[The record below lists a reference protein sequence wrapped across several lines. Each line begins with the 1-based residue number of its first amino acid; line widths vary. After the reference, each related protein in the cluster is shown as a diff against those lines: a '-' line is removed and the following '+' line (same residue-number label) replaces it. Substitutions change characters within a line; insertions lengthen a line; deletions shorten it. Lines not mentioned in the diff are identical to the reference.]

1 MNLTFRVMNK
11 VMNNFKRL
19 GNSTLNEI
27 ENENVKILDH
37 LKIQKGQFLLPFFF
51 TLNKIRT
58 LGMKVLGVFFI
69 KNYCNVC
76 RMNLKKNFQK
86 VILIDLTLMILL
98 AIGFFY
104 QSETIL
110 AFNES
115 MNPSNNLNDM
125 LLGVIALIFLILYLV
140 NLYLLYKFKN
150 LGKQMYLFIFIM
162 GIVISLLSG
171 TNASGPVMYT
181 IDGLGWSI
189 SGVILGFLYFS
200 PIKKEF
206 EK

>member
-1 MNLTFRVMNK
+1 
-11 VMNNFKRL
+11 
-19 GNSTLNEI
+19 
-27 ENENVKILDH
+27 
-37 LKIQKGQFLLPFFF
+37 
-51 TLNKIRT
+51 
-58 LGMKVLGVFFI
+58 
-69 KNYCNVC
+69 
-76 RMNLKKNFQK
+76 MNLKKIFQR
-86 VILIDLTLMILL
+86 VILIDLTLLMMLI
-98 AIGFFY
+98 IGYFY

-125 LLGVIALIFLILYLV
+125 LGVIALIFLIFYLV
-140 NLYLLYKFKN
+140 SLYFLYKFKN

-162 GIVISLLSG
+162 GVVISLLSG
-171 TNASGPVMYT
+171 TNASGPVRYT
-181 IDGLGWSI
+181 IDGIGWSI

>member
-1 MNLTFRVMNK
+1 
-11 VMNNFKRL
+11 
-19 GNSTLNEI
+19 
-27 ENENVKILDH
+27 
-37 LKIQKGQFLLPFFF
+37 
-51 TLNKIRT
+51 
-58 LGMKVLGVFFI
+58 
-69 KNYCNVC
+69 
-76 RMNLKKNFQK
+76 MNLKKIFQK
-86 VILIDLTLMILL
+86 FILIDLTLLILL
-98 AIGFFY
+98 FISFFY

-115 MNPSNNLNDM
+115 INPSNNFNDM
-125 LLGVIALIFLILYLV
+125 LGVIALIFLIFYLV

-150 LGKQMYLFIFIM
+150 LGKQMYLFLFIM

-171 TNASGPVMYT
+171 TNASDPVMYT

>member
-1 MNLTFRVMNK
+1 MNK

>member
-1 MNLTFRVMNK
+1 
-11 VMNNFKRL
+11 MNNFKRL

>member
-1 MNLTFRVMNK
+1 MNK

-115 MNPSNNLNDM
+115 MNPSNNLNNM
-125 LLGVIALIFLILYLV
+125 LGVIALIFLILYLV

-162 GIVISLLSG
+162 GIVI
-171 TNASGPVMYT
+171 
-181 IDGLGWSI
+181 
-189 SGVILGFLYFS
+189 
-200 PIKKEF
+200 
-206 EK
+206 